1 MQYSVPR
8 DQRSGD
14 QPRLMNDW
22 LVLVLFE
29 KFHLRRKLYQHHA
42 GFALSVEFKTSDVET
57 LASSV
62 PDREQSLTLITRQRM
77 R

>member
-22 LVLVLFE
+22 LVLVLLNF
-29 KFHLRRKLYQHHA
+29 LTRKLYQHHA
-42 GFALSVEFKTSDVET
+42 GFAPSVEFKTSDGET

-62 PDREQSLTLITRQRM
+62 PGREQSLTLITRQRM

>member
-22 LVLVLFE
+22 LVLELFE
-29 KFHLRRKLYQHHA
+29 RFHSRRKIYKHHA
-42 GFALSVEFKTSDVET
+42 GFALSVEFKTSDGET

-62 PDREQSLTLITRQRM
+62 LGREQSLTLITKQRM

>member
-22 LVLVLFE
+22 LVLVLF
-29 KFHLRRKLYQHHA
+29 HLRRKPYQHDA
-42 GFALSVEFKTSDVET
+42 GFAPSVEFKTSDGET
-57 LASSV
+57 LALSV
-62 PDREQSLTLITRQRM
+62 PGREQSLTLTTRQRM